1 MKGSIAAIITAC
13 ERFFARQN
21 SFAGSVSLLITSDEE
36 GVAIDG
42 TRYALDQLV
51 NRSEG
56 IDYCL
61 VAEPTSEVVL
71 GDTMKVGRRGSLS
84 G

>member
-51 NRSEG
+51 NRSELNRLLFG
-56 IDYCL
+56 
-61 VAEPTSEVVL
+61 
-71 GDTMKVGRRGSLS
+71 GRTDIGSCT